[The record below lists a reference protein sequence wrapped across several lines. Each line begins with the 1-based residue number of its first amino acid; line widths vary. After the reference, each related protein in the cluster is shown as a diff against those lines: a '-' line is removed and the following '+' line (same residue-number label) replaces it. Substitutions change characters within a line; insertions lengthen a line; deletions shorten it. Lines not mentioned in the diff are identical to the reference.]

1 MSDQH
6 TPEPPT
12 GPTPEPTREPAAEPA
27 GDPTPTPRGSW
38 LRRHRGGLW
47 TTLAGVVT
55 VITFVTGAD
64 NLPDLFRRDRPD
76 DSREVAPPTGETQN
90 PSDGSVNPSDG
101 RLDPASR
108 EPGVPE
114 AVPIEARDKRGASRQ
129 VLLTVVGATQDEAG
143 VHVSVTLGAADA
155 ADGTLYYLYEAT
167 NPESSEIDHFQL
179 IDATGDTYEQT
190 GQRGI
195 PSSER
200 ARFQL
205 ACAPFTRAAAAPF
218 ALEFRGARLTGDATL
233 AHLPDPRRFT
243 YRECD
248 GTTVILPLFRVPVP
262 APAG

>member
-12 GPTPEPTREPAAEPA
+12 GPAPEPTREPAAEPA

-47 TTLAGVVT
+47 TTLAGVAT

-129 VLLTVVGATQDEAG
+129 VLPRMS
-143 VHVSVTLGAADA
+143 SV
-155 ADGTLYYLYEAT
+155 
-167 NPESSEIDHFQL
+167 
-179 IDATGDTYEQT
+179 
-190 GQRGI
+190 
-195 PSSER
+195 
-200 ARFQL
+200 
-205 ACAPFTRAAAAPF
+205 
-218 ALEFRGARLTGDATL
+218 
-233 AHLPDPRRFT
+233 PR
-243 YRECD
+243 
-248 GTTVILPLFRVPVP
+248 
-262 APAG
+262 